1 MVQPPILT
9 IQLIDVRRR
18 AMRHGAWFRVLG
30 KTEQAII
37 NLTIRCVE
45 MIRSS
50 KLAKIVTGIL
60 DKLTENMK
68 SQVKRLM
75 EGVGRRLAQEI
86 SQIAQKWG
94 NKTAKQWARDSGFSR
109 YLVITLMNAHSLFK
123 KC

>member
-45 MIRSS
+45 IIRSS
-50 KLAKIVTGIL
+50 KLVEIVSGIL
-60 DKLTENMK
+60 DKLNENMK

-75 EGVGRRLAQEI
+75 EGVGRRLAQGI

-94 NKTAKQWARDSGFSR
+94 NKTAKQWARDSGFAR
-109 YLVITLMNAHSLFK
+109 YLVITLMNTHSLFK
-123 KC
+123 K